1 VYNAV
6 LRVKNAATQ
15 LLRPGTLLADY
26 HKEVGRIM
34 ESELIG
40 LGLIDKNDVAKQ
52 DPERP
57 LYKKY
62 FMHGTSHF
70 LGLDVHDVGLWN
82 EPIAE
87 DMIFTVEPGI
97 YIREEKLGIRL
108 ENNILVTRDNPVDL
122 FADIPVE
129 AEAVEELM
137 GR

>member
-1 VYNAV
+1 
-6 LRVKNAATQ
+6 
-15 LLRPGTLLADY
+15 
-26 HKEVGRIM
+26 
-34 ESELIG
+34 
-40 LGLIDKNDVAKQ
+40 
-52 DPERP
+52 
-57 LYKKY
+57 
-62 FMHGTSHF
+62 
-70 LGLDVHDVGLWN
+70 VGLWN